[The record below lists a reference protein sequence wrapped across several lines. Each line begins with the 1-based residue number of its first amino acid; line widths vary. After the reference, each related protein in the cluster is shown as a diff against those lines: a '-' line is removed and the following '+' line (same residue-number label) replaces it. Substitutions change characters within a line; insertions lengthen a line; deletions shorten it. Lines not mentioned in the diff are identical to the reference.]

1 MKEVER
7 ILVVDD
13 EPEVCALVA
22 RCLAPG
28 GYAVDRAHSG
38 SELRQRVE
46 QRLYDLIVLD
56 LNLQGEDGLTHL
68 RDLRQ
73 KMDIP
78 VIILTARGEP
88 VDRVVG
94 LELGADDYL
103 PKPFEPRE
111 LLARVR
117 TVLRRTKPADKG
129 AVPANGQRLCFA
141 GWVLDTDTRILM
153 SESGQPVEL
162 TTAQYDV
169 LVALARHPNR
179 VLTRDQIL
187 DHARGRDGTPFD
199 RSIDVHIGHLRQKI
213 EHDRRHPEIIKT
225 VHGVGYMF
233 AAKVTAR

>member
-1 MKEVER
+1 MKQTQN

-13 EPEVCALVA
+13 EPEVCNLVA
-22 RCLAPG
+22 RCLQPG
-28 GYAVDRAHSG
+28 GYEVEVAYCGA
-38 SELRQRVE
+38 EMQQRISDK
-46 QRLYDLIVLD
+46 LYDLIVLD
-56 LNLQGEDGLTHL
+56 LNLQGEDGLMYL
-68 RDLRQ
+68 RNLRQ
-73 KMDIP
+73 EMDIP

-88 VDRVVG
+88 VDRIVG

-117 TVLRRTKPADKG
+117 TVLRRVKPESETITLSNKR
-129 AVPANGQRLCFA
+129 QLRFA
-141 GWVLDTDTRILM
+141 GWILDLHTRQLKT
-153 SESGQPVEL
+153 EAGQPVEL

-169 LVALARHPNR
+169 LVTLATHPNR

-187 DHARGRDGTPFD
+187 DFARDREGTPFD

-225 VHGVGYMF
+225 VHGAGYMF
-233 AAKVTAR
+233 AATVATQ